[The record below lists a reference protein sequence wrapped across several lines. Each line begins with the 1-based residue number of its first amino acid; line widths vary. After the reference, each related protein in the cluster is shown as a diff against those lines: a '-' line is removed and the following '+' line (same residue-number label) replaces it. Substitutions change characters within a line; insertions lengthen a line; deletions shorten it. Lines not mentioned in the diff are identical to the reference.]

1 MFSLARLSCFV
12 AVAEELH
19 FGRAAERLHMTQP
32 PLSRQIQQLESEL
45 GVQLIDRTTRT
56 VTLTPAGVAFLPDA
70 RRILQLAEGAAQ
82 TVKRIPE
89 GDLGTVVVGFTAAS
103 AHVVFPRLLSAAREK
118 LPDVKLD
125 LREMVTA
132 VQLEGLMTG
141 EVDLGMARPPVK
153 RPGLVS
159 RPLLHEQLIA
169 ALPEDHPLAGLNRQL
184 TLNDLDD
191 QDVIMYSPVQAR
203 YFNELLISTFTIAG
217 ASPRYVQYVT
227 QVHTMLVLVRTGIGI
242 ALVPASA
249 ATLHPDGVVFRTIG
263 AFRER
268 PVELDAVWRGDSTNP
283 ALLRLLRDVLP
294 QREWTTDDL
303 VEDVS
308 GSRIDR
314 VPLIAD
320 IEMPSTS
327 SWSERPALAPAKAR
341 CRSRREGRQ
350 HRIRGRLG
358 VGRQGQIRPNNKRHI
373 VIRVMTDKGVEPRQ
387 LAAVVVH
394 GAVGLKC

>member
-1 MFSLARLSCFV
+1 MFSLARLSCFI

-32 PLSRQIQQLESEL
+32 PLSRQIQQLEAEL

-56 VTLTPAGVAFLPDA
+56 VTLTPAGAAFLPDA

-82 TVKRIPE
+82 TVKRVPA
-89 GDLGTVVVGFTAAS
+89 GDLGTVVIGFTAAS
-103 AHVVFPRLLSAAREK
+103 AHAVLPPLLEATRAK

-132 VQLEGLMTG
+132 AQIEGLVSG
-141 EVDLGMARPPVK
+141 ELDLGIARPPLK

-159 RPLLHEQLIA
+159 RPLLHEQLVA
-169 ALPEDHPLAGLNRQL
+169 ALPADHPLASLGRQL
-184 TLNDLDD
+184 TLNDLDG
-191 QDVIMYSPVQAR
+191 QDVVMYSPVQAR

-217 ASPRYVQYVT
+217 ATPRYVQTVT
-227 QVHTMLVLVRTGIGI
+227 QVHTMLVLVRSGIGI

-249 ATLHPDGVVFRTIG
+249 TTLHPEGVAFRSIA

-268 PVELDAVWRGDSTNP
+268 PVELDAVWRSDSTNP

-303 VEDVS
+303 VDEF
-308 GSRIDR
+308 
-314 VPLIAD
+314 
-320 IEMPSTS
+320 
-327 SWSERPALAPAKAR
+327 
-341 CRSRREGRQ
+341 
-350 HRIRGRLG
+350 
-358 VGRQGQIRPNNKRHI
+358 VG
-373 VIRVMTDKGVEPRQ
+373 T
-387 LAAVVVH
+387 
-394 GAVGLKC
+394 

>member
-1 MFSLARLSCFV
+1 MFSLARLSCFI

-32 PLSRQIQQLESEL
+32 PLSRQIQQLEAEL
-45 GVQLIDRTTRT
+45 GVQLIDRTTRS

-70 RRILQLAEGAAQ
+70 RRILQLAESASL
-82 TVKRIPE
+82 TVKRVPA

-103 AHVVFPRLLSAAREK
+103 AHAVLPRLLERTREH
-118 LPDVKLD
+118 LPDVKLE
-125 LREMVTA
+125 LREMVSS
-132 VQLEGLMTG
+132 VQVEALMTG
-141 EVDLGMARPPVK
+141 ELDLGMARPPLN

-169 ALPEDHPLAGLNRQL
+169 ALPLEHPLAGITRQL
-184 TLNDLDD
+184 TLSDLDG

-217 ASPRYVQYVT
+217 ATPRYVQYVT
-227 QVHTMLVLVRTGIGI
+227 QVHTMLVLVRSGIGL

-249 ATLHPDGVVFRTIG
+249 ATLHPDGVVFRSIG

-268 PVELDAVWRGDSTNP
+268 PVELDAVWRSDSTNP

-303 VEDVS
+303 VES
-308 GSRIDR
+308 F
-314 VPLIAD
+314 
-320 IEMPSTS
+320 
-327 SWSERPALAPAKAR
+327 
-341 CRSRREGRQ
+341 
-350 HRIRGRLG
+350 
-358 VGRQGQIRPNNKRHI
+358 VG
-373 VIRVMTDKGVEPRQ
+373 
-387 LAAVVVH
+387 
-394 GAVGLKC
+394 